1 MKRILSALCVIL
13 SLVIAGCTPPADEGS
28 KYGDLAIFFGS
39 DNLSVEAGGTISI
52 PFTVLGSEGVV
63 LNLQANSNDTEVELE
78 LKYDATYSG
87 TIEFTAPK
95 VVVRDKTV
103 SVTLNVS
110 DKHGRNTS
118 NSTNVTMLKSE
129 ELAVSLSDDISSM
142 AVKAGGSFSLPFV
155 VTGKG
160 DAEISSADA
169 VLTVSSGWTA
179 TCSWNEGMTGGSI
192 NVTAPASLTESLDIE
207 LSIKD
212 SYDRTATLEKS
223 LAIVAISIAENAANC
238 HIVDPGST
246 LTIKAV
252 KGNSTTALDFTSASL
267 IWQDKLGMVKSVS
280 GNTTENVIVVELNEN
295 ISGNAVVAAKK
306 DGVIVWS
313 WHVWVTDYDPM
324 EDPFVWTSSATSTT
338 YTYMDRNLGALSA
351 EKYSQEALGLFY
363 QWGRKDPFVGADGV
377 RSMKYVN
384 KYDIEGNRVYEVS
397 EQRPRLSGPTA
408 TNLELAIQNPTVF
421 YYSAEA
427 GFSDWLTHDANRQE
441 NDLWGGVSNIK
452 SIYDPCPEGWIVPAA
467 GDGWGFRKEFK
478 KGGNA
483 TDGSPYD
490 PTYPWYIDS
499 DEDKSMGFRY
509 RTADG
514 KEYWFPF
521 TGDKHPLEE
530 GALKEVGDIADIHT
544 RTPDGSFAKI
554 QGFAFGNPTTES
566 GMNRAYGSSVRCV
579 KEN

>member
-1 MKRILSALCVIL
+1 M
-13 SLVIAGCTPPADEGS
+13 
-28 KYGDLAIFFGS
+28 
-39 DNLSVEAGGTISI
+39 
-52 PFTVLGSEGVV
+52 
-63 LNLQANSNDTEVELE
+63 
-78 LKYDATYSG
+78 
-87 TIEFTAPK
+87 
-95 VVVRDKTV
+95 
-103 SVTLNVS
+103 
-110 DKHGRNTS
+110 
-118 NSTNVTMLKSE
+118 
-129 ELAVSLSDDISSM
+129 
-142 AVKAGGSFSLPFV
+142 
-155 VTGKG
+155 
-160 DAEISSADA
+160 
-169 VLTVSSGWTA
+169 
-179 TCSWNEGMTGGSI
+179 
-192 NVTAPASLTESLDIE
+192 
-207 LSIKD
+207 
-212 SYDRTATLEKS
+212 
-223 LAIVAISIAENAANC
+223 
-238 HIVDPGST
+238 
-246 LTIKAV
+246 
-252 KGNSTTALDFTSASL
+252 
-267 IWQDKLGMVKSVS
+267 
-280 GNTTENVIVVELNEN
+280 
-295 ISGNAVVAAKK
+295 AAKK